1 MNQVQNMVVKKD
13 FISNNIMIDRKEI
26 IVDSMKLN

>member
-1 MNQVQNMVVKKD
+1 MNQVVSMAERKD

>member
-13 FISNNIMIDRKEI
+13 FISSNIMIDRKEI
-26 IVDSMKLN
+26 IVDSMRLN

>member
-1 MNQVQNMVVKKD
+1 MNQAQSMAERKD

-26 IVDSMKLN
+26 IVDSMRLN

>member
-1 MNQVQNMVVKKD
+1 MSQAQNMAERKD

-26 IVDSMKLN
+26 IVDSMRLN